1 MYGGTWVEADQFD
14 GYEDELGNRII
25 GAPQWPGKAAKVLFQ
40 ASNCTLR
47 FAEGINWDLT
57 VIFKHDGGYVEV
69 GEWTQAMGSI
79 EVGVDSKVIIGKRL
93 NISGISRLITED
105 GATIRIGDDCL
116 FAENV
121 SLRAFDHHPI
131 YDLETR
137 ERINYARDIT
147 LGSDV
152 WLGYGVTVA
161 GGASIGHGSIVGTM
175 SIVTAAHPIGEH
187 CLAVGTPATVKRT
200 KVAWAKPGVPP
211 APQMD
216 PGWHADCLERLRAA
230 EAAGQPEPGQPAPGQ
245 PGPGQR

>member
-1 MYGGTWVEADQFD
+1 MYGGIVVESEQISD
-14 GYEDELGNRII
+14 YEDELGNRII
-25 GAPQWPGKAAKVLFQ
+25 GTPQWPGSKAKILFQ
-40 ASNCTLR
+40 AKNCTIK
-47 FAEGINWDLT
+47 FGEGVNWDVV
-57 VIFKHDGGYVEV
+57 VIFKQDGGYIEV
-69 GEWTQAMGSI
+69 GDWCQAMGSM
-79 EVGVDSKVIIGKRL
+79 EVGTNAGIVIGDRL
-93 NISGISRLITED
+93 NISGMSRLVTDD
-105 GATIRIGDDCL
+105 GARITIGDDCL

-161 GGASIGHGSIVGTM
+161 GGATIGHGSIVGTM

-187 CLAVGTPATVKRT
+187 CLAVGTPALVKRT

-211 APQMD
+211 SPTMAAD
-216 PGWHADCLERLRAA
+216 AHVDCLERLRAA
-230 EAAGQPEPGQPAPGQ
+230 EAQK
-245 PGPGQR
+245 